1 MDKLFP
7 NIHFRVNEQI
17 YLKDPESSELGLRLL
32 STSLE
37 LIHTIGLERF
47 TFKKLAK
54 ALDTAESSIYRYFEN
69 KHKLLIYFINYYWAY
84 LEYII
89 VFETHN
95 LAAPEEQLMKALTLL
110 SDPPKFQADNTILS
124 VEKLNAIVIAESGK
138 AYLTKE
144 VDEENQSGFFI
155 AFKNVS
161 RRIVDIIQK
170 IDPQIAYPNTLAS
183 TCLEGIIHQQF
194 FAIHLPSLTDF
205 NVNEGGENRAHI
217 FYQMIMN
224 NLNHK

>member
-7 NIHFRVNEQI
+7 NIHIKVNEHI
-17 YLKDPESSELGLRLL
+17 YLKNPESSELGLRLL

-37 LIHTIGLERF
+37 LIHTIGLESF

-89 VFETHN
+89 VFEIHN
-95 LAAPEEQLMKALTLL
+95 ITAPEEQLMKALTLL
-110 SDPPKFQADNTILS
+110 SDPPKFQSDNTILS
-124 VEKLNAIVIAESGK
+124 IEKLNAIVIAESGK

-144 VDEENQSGFFI
+144 VDEDNKSGFFI

-161 RRIVDIIQK
+161 RRIVGIIK
-170 IDPQIAYPNTLAS
+170 EIDPKIAYPNTLAS

-205 NVNEGGENRAHI
+205 NVHEGGKNRAHI

-224 NLNHK
+224 NLNRK